1 MLKALQCQRPS
12 VVVDGLQ
19 AQVGGGQAAISL
31 RDGAHRF
38 LYVKNPGDSAVLPG
52 LLAKEAMTGSII
64 VINDGVNAM
73 SVYSWP
79 GDTLNGTL
87 NASLSVP
94 AGSVGIFIKVDT
106 GALLDWR
113 GAVIS

>member
-19 AQVGGGQAAISL
+19 ATIGGGQQAVPL
-31 RDGAHRF
+31 RDGCHRF
-38 LYVKNPGDSAVLPG
+38 LYVRSSGDSAVLPS
-52 LLAKEAMTGSII
+52 LAGHEAMTGSII

-79 GDTLNGTL
+79 GDTLNGVL
-87 NASLSVP
+87 NASLSI
-94 AGSVGIFIKVDT
+94 ASGACDIFVKVDT
-106 GALLDWR
+106 GSLLDWR
-113 GAVIS
+113 GTVLS